1 MKNYMQCA
9 MKDDILKYREEIG
22 GQSMQWNYNEPNLD
36 FATNYQEVLE
46 IYKKCLLRRSQK
58 TKSRKVV
65 KCSTLQKC
73 GIED

>member
-36 FATNYQEVLE
+36 LATNCQEVLE
-46 IYKKCLLRRSQK
+46 IQKLLVWQISKNKEQE
-58 TKSRKVV
+58 SCEVFY
-65 KCSTLQKC
+65 ST
-73 GIED
+73 EMRH